1 MESIGTKNLIID
13 DITFRR
19 PDTCLALDNLI
30 TSSTTTKNTAILFDP
45 FKDND
50 YDDTFDF
57 PFKDEEDFGTTDDV
71 IDNNTTK
78 PNGIIFDHPL
88 NDEVTAQKAI
98 AVNICTS
105 LNHIAALLIIIKL
118 RMEMT
123 TNNSYNSSSVINNNN
138 NNLVSNVGSN
148 LNSSTNTNDNISLP
162 VVINHNN
169 SNKVNNSYIQKY
181 SQHHITKNSKNTT
194 RTASHNNNNK
204 NKKKFVNNNEAN
216 NRFSGVELEDLVGHI
231 YSLCKDQ
238 HGCRFLQRK
247 LEENNQKYIETI
259 YNEVNGHFVELIT
272 DPFGNYLCQKLFEHC
287 DEFKRTQIINKVSSE
302 LGYNN
307 NYIYKTQQIRTFIQ
321 SLNPEVVTLIQDL
334 NGNHVIQK
342 CLRLFTPE
350 ENQAI
355 SSYCLEVATHKN
367 GCCVFQRCIDH
378 GTEQQKLQLLKTIIH
393 HALFLSQ
400 DKYGNYVVQYAINFN
415 IQQFT
420 NALARKILGHVYPLS
435 IQQCSSNVVEACI
448 KLADNDIKELLISEL
463 INCRCIDRLLQDS
476 FGNYLIKSL
485 QPFLPTIHNAPYG
498 RKVQGRISRD
508 IKFLGSL
515 LYFKNFN

>member
-1 MESIGTKNLIID
+1 MESIGTKGSSSNTENLIID

-88 NDEVTAQKAI
+88 NDE
-98 AVNICTS
+98 
-105 LNHIAALLIIIKL
+105 
-118 RMEMT
+118 T

-498 RKVQGRISRD
+498 RKVQGRISH
-508 IKFLGSL
+508 IKEKLHCVASGPPSRS
-515 LYFKNFN
+515 KAINI